1 MEDPLLVSLLLV
13 GAVVVLSITMRYG
26 AERLRTSPIVGYF
39 ALGVLLRAA
48 SSFDV
53 VPLLPEQQVFPFL
66 ADLGVIALLFRVG
79 LESDLGRLLDQLPEA
94 SWIGIGNVL
103 GSGGLAFG
111 TAFFLIDW
119 PLLPSLFVTTA
130 LTATSVG
137 VTVALWKDA
146 DRLDSPEG
154 STLVDVA
161 EFDDLLG
168 VLLMA
173 LLFAAAPLLR
183 GVDGTADGA
192 LLSTLATVLGW
203 MLLKLVLFGGACL
216 LFAWYVER
224 PMTTLFERLHAGE
237 GTMLVML
244 GVGIVVAAAA
254 GLMGFSTA
262 IGAFFAGLIFSR
274 DPHTAQ
280 YMDAFRPLHALFAP
294 FFFVGIGLE
303 LAPDA
308 VGAIGGEVLLLLAAA
323 VLGKI
328 IGAYLP
334 ARPLLGSTGAL
345 VLGLSL
351 VPRAE
356 ITLGIAQRGLEL
368 GPWALPS
375 TIFAQVV
382 LVSAA
387 TVLIVPLV
395 LRPLLTDPSMRSSSE
410 TS

>member
-1 MEDPLLVSLLLV
+1 MEDLLLVHLFFV

-26 AERLRTSPIVGYF
+26 AERVRTSPIVGYF
-39 ALGVLLRAA
+39 ALGILLRAA
-48 SSFDV
+48 SSFEF
-53 VPLLPEQQVFPFL
+53 VPLLSEQQVFPFL

-79 LESDLGRLLDQLPEA
+79 LESDLEGLLDQVAEA
-94 SWIGIGNVL
+94 VLIGFGNVI

-111 TAFFLIDW
+111 TAYGLLGW
-119 PLLPSLFVTTA
+119 PLLPSLFVATA

-137 VTVALWKDA
+137 VTVALWKEA

-183 GVDGTADGA
+183 GADGAADGA
-192 LLSTLATVLGW
+192 LLSTLATVLGG

-216 LFAWYVER
+216 LFACYVER
-224 PMTTLFERLHAGE
+224 PMTTLFDRLHAGE

-244 GVGIVVAAAA
+244 GVGIGVAAAA

-262 IGAFFAGLIFSR
+262 IGAFFAGLLFCR
-274 DPHTAQ
+274 DPHTTQ
-280 YMDAFRPLHALFAP
+280 YMAAFRPLHDLFAP
-294 FFFVGIGLE
+294 FIFLSASACTWPRCRGR
-303 LAPDA
+303 DR
-308 VGAIGGEVLLLLAAA
+308 GG
-323 VLGKI
+323 GPSPS
-328 IGAYLP
+328 GRRRPRQDHWRLP

-356 ITLGIAQRGLEL
+356 IALVIVQRGLEL

-387 TVLIVPLV
+387 TVLITPLV
-395 LRPLLTDPSMRSSSE
+395 LRPLLAGPSMRSSPEAS
-410 TS
+410 